1 MEKKSP
7 LLVDKIYLSSFF
19 SSIVAFCRHF
29 CRLYARVLRL
39 CRRRR
44 RRSALPLF
52 FFFSLS
58 LAPSRALLHRVA
70 ERSDDDRSRG
80 EGEREGGG
88 ASPAFVLVRG
98 DTRLRLDF
106 SSSLVFLFKGGRVD
120 LKTQRRQK
128 ETKGVF
134 SSRSKKESRL

>member
-1 MEKKSP
+1 MISHKVGKKESSP
-7 LLVDKIYLSSFF
+7 RRQNLSSFF

-29 CRLYARVLRL
+29 CRLYARALVSKEEEE
-39 CRRRR
+39 
-44 RRSALPLF
+44 RSPSF
-52 FFFSLS
+52 FFLSLS
-58 LAPSRALLHRVA
+58 LTPSRALLHRVA

-106 SSSLVFLFKGGRVD
+106 SSSLVFLFKGGGRP
-120 LKTQRRQK
+120 
-128 ETKGVF
+128 
-134 SSRSKKESRL
+134 

>member
-1 MEKKSP
+1 MNDFTQVGKKESSP
-7 LLVDKIYLSSFF
+7 RRQNLSSFF
-19 SSIVAFCRHF
+19 FLPSWHFVAIFVDCTR
-29 CRLYARVLRL
+29 ARL
-39 CRRRR
+39 CRRR

-52 FFFSLS
+52 FSLS
-58 LAPSRALLHRVA
+58 LSLTPSRALLHRVA

-106 SSSLVFLFKGGRVD
+106 SSSLVFLFKGGGSTLRHKGD
-120 LKTQRRQK
+120 KGKGDKSTTLK
-128 ETKGVF
+128 
-134 SSRSKKESRL
+134 